1 MGLGQRRGSGMAM
14 VDDHALDVD
23 LDSSITG
30 GIRGTK
36 MRVISRRCIWAM
48 VESSL
53 MVLGL
58 CWGGGEPADWPWSMT
73 VFQRN
78 E

>member
-1 MGLGQRRGSGMAM
+1 MY
-14 VDDHALDVD
+14 
-23 LDSSITG
+23 
-30 GIRGTK
+30 
-36 MRVISRRCIWAM
+36 WAM

-53 MVLGL
+53 MVLGV

-78 E
+78 ERWE